1 MSTSTQTKMAFDPAS
16 FGKLRLKSHDSL
28 YTIDDLIRSHAAEPE
43 DFTLIGA
50 PVNDLTNFEEHS
62 AREVDRFAD
71 AAAARLQEIG
81 LKPADPNLDESPI
94 IGMLCISGLDM
105 VVTLLGLL
113 RLGYGVLLLS
123 TRLAAPA
130 YARLMTMVNCSTLI
144 STDAFKTVFDEVH
157 VEKPLTCLP
166 LLKRS
171 DYIGVKAPTFKRQY
185 TPAKETNKIAVI
197 IHSSGSTGFPK
208 PIFLRHAQCLATFT
222 QNFGMRAFLASPLF
236 HSQGFYEMFRTIYS
250 KKPLYLCN
258 YTIPH
263 TRQGLTAQLQ
273 FLKPEIFNCVPYL
286 LKLLCET
293 EEGINELAKVSLVLY
308 AGSGC
313 PDDVGDLLV
322 SRGVNLV
329 QNYGCTEIGRIMTSF
344 RSSGDTEWN
353 YCRLNLPVSE
363 HVLMDEI
370 APGVFECV
378 ALESLKTRVAV
389 NSDNPPNS
397 FRSRDLFA
405 PHPTR
410 PNLWKYLSRLDD
422 RLTLVNGEKVLP
434 LPIEGRIRQ
443 DRLVQEAAVFGIGR
457 SVPGVIIF
465 RSPDAKGMSDD
476 DFFEAVWP
484 AVEDAN
490 ARAESFSRI
499 PKELVVLVATETEY
513 PKTDKGTFIRAKIYD
528 QFREEIENKYSDFE
542 NGSLGNL
549 TLEVPELEEWLLS
562 EFNKELGVSLKL
574 DTDFY
579 QAGIDSLQSTRMW
592 SSIKKQINLG
602 GNHASLS
609 RNVLYETA
617 NIRGLAQHLYL
628 TRTGES
634 KTQEDEITVMEQLI
648 SKYSSFKQHEPCKA
662 TTDGKDVVLLTGV
675 TGTVGIHILTK
686 LVRQNNVTAVWA
698 IVRASSIT
706 QATERISEAL
716 SSRGLHLTE
725 REKEKIVPF
734 LGDLSKTDLGLG
746 EESLQKLKSQL
757 THVIHSA
764 WAVNFNLGVRSFEN
778 QHIKGAYNLIQ
789 LCLSTRTPKPAKF
802 FFCSSVSSAANT
814 PLDQRVRESQ
824 VPRLEFA
831 QGTGYGRSKLVTEHI
846 VHNAMQN
853 TGMYA
858 RVLRLG
864 QIAGDSQRGNWNT
877 TEAIALMI
885 QTATTIKALP
895 THNEELSWLPVDLA
909 ASIVVELSGIA
920 QPITETRLQDN
931 ELVYNIQNPKVYHW
945 TLDIL
950 PALRRAGLRFDE
962 VSPKEWVQRLRAGDQ
977 NPESNPPVKLTEF
990 FAERY
995 GNVVGNAPMKSAGRY
1010 DTIQTCKDSATMTAI
1025 PDLIESDLVAKFVKA
1040 WAKEWRVALM

>member
-1 MSTSTQTKMAFDPAS
+1 MSTTTQTKMTFDPAS

-50 PVNDLTNFEEHS
+50 PVKGLVDFEEHS
-62 AREVDRFAD
+62 ARDIDRFAD
-71 AAAARLQEIG
+71 AAAARLQEMG
-81 LKPADPNLDESPI
+81 LKPADPSLEESPI
-94 IGMLCISGLDM
+94 VGMLCISGLDM

-113 RLGYGVLLLS
+113 RLGYGALLLS

-130 YARLMTMVNCSTLI
+130 YVRLMSMVNCSTLI
-144 STDAFKTVFDEVH
+144 STDAFKSVLDDVQA
-157 VEKPLTCLP
+157 EKPLTCLP
-166 LLKRS
+166 LLQRS
-171 DYIGVKAPTFKRQY
+171 DYIGVKAPTFRRQY
-185 TPAKETNKIAVI
+185 NPAKETKKIAVI

-208 PIFLRHAQCLATFT
+208 PIYLRHAQCLATFT

-263 TRQGLTAQLQ
+263 TRQGLMAQLQ
-273 FLKPEIFNCVPYL
+273 YLKPEIFNCVPYL

-293 EEGINELAKVSLVLY
+293 EEGINELAKVSLVMF
-308 AGSGC
+308 AGSSC
-313 PDDVGDLLV
+313 PEDVGNLLV
-322 SRGVNLV
+322 SKGVNLV

-344 RSSGDTEWN
+344 RSVEDPEWN
-353 YCRLNLPVSE
+353 YCRLNPPVSE

-370 APGVFECV
+370 APNVFECV

-397 FRSRDLFA
+397 FRSRDLFE

-410 PNLWKYLSRLDD
+410 PNLWKYISRLDD

-465 RSPDAKGMSDD
+465 RSHDAKDMSDD
-476 DFFEAVWP
+476 EFLEAVWP

-499 PKELVVLVATETEY
+499 PKELVVLVAADTEY
-513 PKTDKGTFIRAKIYD
+513 PKTDKGTFIRGKIYD
-528 QFREEIENKYSDFE
+528 QFKGEIENKYSDFE
-542 NGSLGNL
+542 NGCLGNL
-549 TLEVPELEEWLLS
+549 TLEIPDLEGWLLNA
-562 EFNKELGVSLKL
+562 FKNELGVSLEL

-617 NIRGLAQHLYL
+617 NTHGLAQHLYSM
-628 TRTGES
+628 RKGED
-634 KTQEDEITVMEQLI
+634 KAQEDEITVMEQLV
-648 SKYSSFKQHEPCKA
+648 SRYSVFKRHEPCKA
-662 TTDGKDVVLLTGV
+662 TANTKDVVLLTGA
-675 TGTVGIHILTK
+675 TGTVGIHILAK
-686 LVRQNNVTAVWA
+686 LVKQHNVTALWA
-698 IVRASSIT
+698 MVRASSVS
-706 QATERISEAL
+706 QAKERISEAL
-716 SSRGLHLTE
+716 NSRGLCLTE
-725 REKEKIVPF
+725 TEKAKIVPF
-734 LGDLSKTDLGLG
+734 LGDLSKPDLGLCK
-746 EESLQKLKSQL
+746 ESLQRLESQL

-764 WAVNFNLGVRSFEN
+764 WAVNFNLGVKSFED

-789 LCLSTRTPKPAKF
+789 LCLSTHTSEPAKF
-802 FFCSSVSSAANT
+802 FFCSSVSSAAGT
-814 PLDQRVRESQ
+814 PLDQKIKEGP
-824 VPRLEFA
+824 VPQLEFA
-831 QGTGYGRSKLVTEHI
+831 QGTGYGRSKLVTERI
-846 VHNAMQN
+846 VHNAMKS
-853 TGMYA
+853 TGIYA

-864 QIAGDSQRGNWNT
+864 QIAGDSHHGHWNT

-909 ASIVVELSGIA
+909 ASIVAELSGIA
-920 QPITETRLQDN
+920 QAIPGARLQDDD
-931 ELVYNIQNPKVYHW
+931 LVYNIQNPTVYHW
-945 TLDIL
+945 TRDIL
-950 PALRRAGLRFDE
+950 PALHKAGLEFDQ

-977 NPESNPPVKLTEF
+977 NPETNPPVKLTEF

-995 GNVVGNAPMKSAGRY
+995 GNVDENAPMKSAGRY
-1010 DTIQTCKDSATMTAI
+1010 ETVQTCKDSATMTAI
-1025 PDLIESDLVAKFVKA
+1025 PDLIESGMVAKFVKA
-1040 WAKEWRVALM
+1040 WASEWGVELA

>member
-1 MSTSTQTKMAFDPAS
+1 
-16 FGKLRLKSHDSL
+16 
-28 YTIDDLIRSHAAEPE
+28 
-43 DFTLIGA
+43 
-50 PVNDLTNFEEHS
+50 
-62 AREVDRFAD
+62 
-71 AAAARLQEIG
+71 
-81 LKPADPNLDESPI
+81 
-94 IGMLCISGLDM
+94 MLCISGLDM

-123 TRLAAPA
+123 TRLPA
-130 YARLMTMVNCSTLI
+130 SAYVRLMSMVSCSTLI
-144 STDAFKTVFDEVH
+144 STDTFKSVLDDIEAEAPVT
-157 VEKPLTCLP
+157 
-166 LLKRS
+166 LLSLLQRS
-171 DYIGVKAPTFKRQY
+171 DYIGVKAPTFKRQCN
-185 TPAKETNKIAVI
+185 PARETNKIAVI

-208 PIFLRHAQCLATFT
+208 PIYLRHAQCLATFT

-273 FLKPEIFNCVPYL
+273 YLKPEIFNCVPYL
-286 LKLLCET
+286 LKLLCES
-293 EEGINELAKVSLVLY
+293 EDGINELAKVQLVLY

-322 SRGVNLV
+322 NRGVNLV

-344 RSSGDTEWN
+344 RSPEDLEWN
-353 YCRLNLPVSE
+353 YCRLNPPVSE

-378 ALESLKTRVAV
+378 ALESLKTRVAI
-389 NSDNPPNS
+389 NSDDPPNS

-443 DRLVQEAAVFGIGR
+443 DRMVQEAAVFGIGR

-465 RSPDAKGMSDD
+465 RSHDAKDISDD
-476 DFFEAVWP
+476 EFFAAVWP

-499 PKELVVLVATETEY
+499 PKELVILIAADTEY
-513 PKTDKGTFIRAKIYD
+513 PKTDKGTFIRARIYD
-528 QFREEIENKYSDFE
+528 QFKDEIETKYSDFE
-542 NGSLGNL
+542 NGCLGDL
-549 TLEVPELEEWLLS
+549 TLEIPELEKWLLS
-562 EFNKELGVSLKL
+562 EFRKELGVTLER
-574 DTDFY
+574 DADFY

-592 SSIKKQINLG
+592 SSIKKQIDLG

-609 RNVLYETA
+609 RNVLYETG
-617 NIRGLAQHLYL
+617 NIRGLAQHLCL
-628 TRTGES
+628 MRTGES
-634 KTQEDEITVMEQLI
+634 KTQEDEIAVMERLI
-648 SKYSSFKQHEPCKA
+648 SKYSTFKKHEPCKA
-662 TTDGKDVVLLTGV
+662 TTNTKDVVLLTGV
-675 TGTVGIHILTK
+675 TGTVGIHILAK
-686 LVRQNNVTAVWA
+686 MAKQENVTGVWA
-698 IVRASSIT
+698 IVRASSVA
-706 QATERISEAL
+706 QASERISEAL
-716 SSRGLHLTE
+716 SSRDLHLTNTE
-725 REKEKIVPF
+725 RAKIVPF
-734 LGDLSKTDLGLG
+734 LGDLSKPDLGLD
-746 EESLQKLKSQL
+746 EKNLQRLESQL

-764 WAVNFNLGVRSFEN
+764 WAVNFNLGVKSFED

-802 FFCSSVSSAANT
+802 FFCSSVSSAAGT
-814 PLDQRVRESQ
+814 PPNQTISEGP
-824 VPRLEFA
+824 VPELEFA
-831 QGTGYGRSKLVTEHI
+831 QGTGYGRSKLVTERI
-846 VHNAMQN
+846 VHNAMRS

-864 QIAGDSQRGNWNT
+864 QIAGDSHRGQWNT

-909 ASIVVELSGIA
+909 ASIVAELSGVA
-920 QPITETRLQDN
+920 QPIPETRLQDDN
-931 ELVYNIQNPKVYHW
+931 LVYNIQNPKVYHW
-945 TLDIL
+945 TRHVL
-950 PALRRAGLRFDE
+950 PALHKAGLEFDE
-962 VSPKEWVQRLRAGDQ
+962 VSPKEWVQRLRTGDQ
-977 NPESNPPVKLTEF
+977 NPETNPPVKLTDF
-990 FAERY
+990 FSERY
-995 GNVVGNAPMKSAGRY
+995 GSVAEDAPMKSAGRY
-1010 DTIQTCKDSATMTAI
+1010 QTVQTCKDSATMTAI
-1025 PDLIESDLVAKFVKA
+1025 PDLIESGMVVKFVEA
-1040 WAKEWRVALM
+1040 WAKEWNVELKI